1 MEIIKT
7 TIIRTA
13 HHKTANAAY
22 NIDYSTT
29 QGQLERAQINVFR
42 PPVGEVSEE
51 YLGSVHYDGQTLSSS
66 LRWSDDLAGIFGTA
80 ASFVAEIIESV
91 DGESAEVWIGTDV
104 GTGRTIDN
112 KKH

>member
-1 MEIIKT
+1 MEIIRT

-13 HHKTANAAY
+13 HHKTETVAY

-29 QGQLERAQINVFR
+29 QGQLERAQINVYR

-66 LRWSDDLAGIFGTA
+66 LRWSDDLAGIFETA
-80 ASFVAEIIESV
+80 ASFIAEIIKSV
-91 DGESAEVWIGTDV
+91 DGEGTEAVSGAD
-104 GTGRTIDN
+104 TGHTIAN
-112 KKH
+112 EKQR